1 MAVRGALAAAAHRI
15 GARLVRFGEGTRHN
29 GTRHNATRRGD
40 ARHDGAMTTSRTVSG
55 AQTMSGR
62 RPAAS
67 DREGSHGELPDV
79 VARTLGATEIWVRGT
94 RIERWGTKRG
104 LMILRYLLWHDT
116 PVQRETLM
124 HLLWPDSTHQS
135 ARNNLNV
142 ALYGLRRTLEAG
154 GPGPFV
160 VHRDGAYQL
169 ASGCTVWIDA
179 RAFVDVCTRAD
190 QAVEHGDR
198 RVAERLLYGAV
209 DLYGG
214 PLFADDATA
223 EWYLP
228 DRRALAELFVRALHA
243 LAALRFEAG
252 DAAESVELCRRAL
265 RVEPCCEITHRLLM
279 RAYARQGL
287 HHLVARQYKDCVAA
301 LDRFLDVTPHPDTT
315 HMFLEL
321 VGTPS

>member
-1 MAVRGALAAAAHRI
+1 MAMRGALAAAAHRI
-15 GARLVRFGEGTRHN
+15 GASLVRLGAEPHTNEARDGE
-29 GTRHNATRRGD
+29 
-40 ARHDGAMTTSRTVSG
+40 ARHRGVRVAFRTVPG
-55 AQTMSGR
+55 PRTTVD
-62 RPAAS
+62 RPRAAR
-67 DREGSHGELPDV
+67 DLVGSQADVPDI
-79 VARTLGATEIWVRGT
+79 VARTLGATEIWVRGS

-104 LMILRYLLWHDT
+104 LMILRYLLWHDA

-124 HLLWPDSTHQS
+124 HLLWPDATHQS

-169 ASGCTVWIDA
+169 APGCTVWTDA
-179 RAFVDVCTRAD
+179 RAFVDTCARAER
-190 QAVEHGDR
+190 AVEKGRPDM
-198 RVAERLLYGAV
+198 AERLLRSAV

-214 PLFADDATA
+214 PLFSDDATA

-243 LAALRFEAG
+243 LATLRFQAD

-265 RVEPCCEITHRLLM
+265 RVEPCCEVTHRLLM
-279 RAYARQGL
+279 RSYARQGL

-301 LDRFLDVTPHPDTT
+301 LDRFLDVTPHSDTT
-315 HMFLEL
+315 RMFLEL
-321 VGTPS
+321 VGSAS